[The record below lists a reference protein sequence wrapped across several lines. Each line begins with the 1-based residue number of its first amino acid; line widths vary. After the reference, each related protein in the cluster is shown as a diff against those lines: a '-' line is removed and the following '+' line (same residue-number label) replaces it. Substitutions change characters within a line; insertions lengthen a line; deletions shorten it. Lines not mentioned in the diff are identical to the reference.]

1 MNEFI
6 LAKTTICFIGEKGK
20 GNTDVCN
27 FFYGIATLK
36 TGIVVTAE
44 FKTKLTET
52 ELLLLSGRLLH

>member
-6 LAKTTICFIGEKGK
+6 PAITTICFIGEKGK

-27 FFYGIATLK
+27 FFHDVATLQ
-36 TGIVVTAE
+36 TGRLVTAE

-52 ELLLLSGRLLH
+52 ELLLLAGRLLL